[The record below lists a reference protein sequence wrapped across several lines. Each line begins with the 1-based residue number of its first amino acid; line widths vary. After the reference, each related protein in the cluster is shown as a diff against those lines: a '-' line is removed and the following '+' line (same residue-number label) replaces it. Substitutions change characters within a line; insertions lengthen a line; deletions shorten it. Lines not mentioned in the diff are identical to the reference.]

1 VHSPSQAATVQE
13 EEVFAWTSG
22 LLKLRSTH
30 PALQTGIEQNLFADE
45 NVFVLFR
52 SPDEAGC
59 APDHSPKATTDRLL
73 IVVNKAARAKLW
85 SCPWK
90 KRRWPV
96 VRSNQA
102 TAPATGIAPVVSGG
116 KLHIE
121 EPAQSMTVYDVH

>member
-1 VHSPSQAATVQE
+1 
-13 EEVFAWTSG
+13 
-22 LLKLRSTH
+22 
-30 PALQTGIEQNLFADE
+30 LQTGIEQNLFADE
-45 NVFVLFR
+45 NVFVFVR

-73 IVVNKAARAKLW
+73 IVVNKAAKSKVVEL
-85 SCPWK
+85 
-90 KRRWPV
+90 PV
-96 VRSNQA
+96 EETALAGCAQYQA